1 MRTKS
6 MLQKAFEDQPN
17 SKQQNRQKGAQE
29 DKKLVILKNR
39 QKVKTYMNTH

>member
-1 MRTKS
+1 

-17 SKQQNRQKGAQE
+17 SKQQNRQKGAKKN
-29 DKKLVILKNR
+29 KKLVILKNR